1 MGKLRA
7 DFGRAYGPKEV
18 ELKEAAEKAALAA
31 ETVDMTLP
39 VSRKPL
45 GARHPLPKLMEDV
58 EDFFISMGCRSPP
71 ARKSKPNG
79 TTSTP

>member
-1 MGKLRA
+1 
-7 DFGRAYGPKEV
+7 
-18 ELKEAAEKAALAA
+18 
-31 ETVDMTLP
+31 MTLP

>member
-1 MGKLRA
+1 
-7 DFGRAYGPKEV
+7 
-18 ELKEAAEKAALAA
+18 
-31 ETVDMTLP
+31 MTLP
-39 VSRKPL
+39 VNRKPL

-58 EDFFISMGCRSPP
+58 EDFFISMGWQISS